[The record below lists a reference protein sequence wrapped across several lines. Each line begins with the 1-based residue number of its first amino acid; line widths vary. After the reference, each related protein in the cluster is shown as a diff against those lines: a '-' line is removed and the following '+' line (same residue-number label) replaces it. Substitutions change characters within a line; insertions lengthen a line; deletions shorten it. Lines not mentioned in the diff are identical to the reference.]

1 MLVRKYGIHFTILW
15 DFLLEQIPLSK
26 FFTLMKIY
34 NNILE
39 TIGNTPL
46 VKLNALTKDVK
57 ATVLA
62 KVETTNPGNSV
73 KDRMALKMI
82 EDAEAA
88 GIIQPGGTIIEGTSG
103 NTGMGL
109 ALACIIKGY
118 KLICV
123 LNDKQS
129 KEKMDILRAVGAE
142 VVVCP
147 TAVEPTDP
155 RSYYSVSKRLASE
168 TPNSWYVNQYDNL
181 SNRTAH
187 YEQTGPEIWEQTE
200 GKVTHFVVGV
210 GTGGTISGVGQ
221 YLKEQNPN
229 VKIWGIDT
237 YGSVFKK
244 YHETGIF
251 DENEIYPYIT
261 EGIGE
266 DILPKNVDFSVI
278 DHFEKVTDK
287 DAAVYTRRLAR
298 EEGIFVGN
306 SAGSAIKGLL
316 QMKDQL
322 TEDDVVVV
330 LFHDHGSR
338 YVGKIFNDDWMR
350 ERGFLDEHI
359 KTAADLVAKH
369 GDRPLVALYGEE
381 LVSHAID
388 KIRKYSISQ
397 IPVMKDGKF
406 VGSIDDNKVYQLL
419 VDHPEMRDTA
429 ISSIMGAPFPI
440 VSGATRIEE
449 ISKLISKDTSA
460 VLVDLGEGNH
470 HIITRHDLIAAIA

>member
-1 MLVRKYGIHFTILW
+1 MQY
-15 DFLLEQIPLSK
+15 
-26 FFTLMKIY
+26 Y

-46 VKLNALTKDVK
+46 VKLNNVCKSIK

-73 KDRMALKMI
+73 KDRMAVQMI
-82 EDAEAA
+82 EDAEKD
-88 GIIQPGGTIIEGTSG
+88 GRLKPGGTIIEGTSG

-109 ALACIIKGY
+109 ALVAIIKGY

-123 LNDKQS
+123 LSDKQS

-142 VVVCP
+142 VHVCP
-147 TAVEPTDP
+147 TNVAPDDP
-155 RSYYSVSKRLASE
+155 RSYYSVSKTLAE
-168 TPNSWYVNQYDNL
+168 TTPNSWYVNQYDNP
-181 SNRTAH
+181 SNAKAH
-187 YEQTGPEIWEQTE
+187 YLSTGPEIWKQTE
-200 GKVTHFVVGV
+200 GKITHFVVGV
-210 GTGGTISGVGQ
+210 GTGGTISGVGK

-229 VKIWGIDT
+229 IKMWGIDT

-266 DILPKNVDFSVI
+266 DILPKNVDFDVI
-278 DHFEKVTDK
+278 DKFEKVTDK
-287 DAAVYTRRLAR
+287 DAAVWQRKIAK

-316 QMKDQL
+316 QMGEEL

-338 YVGKIFNDDWMR
+338 YVGKMFNDDWMR
-350 ERGFLDEHI
+350 ERGFLDEKKTNGLDLI
-359 KTAADLVAKH
+359 KDHAGKHLVTVTPDDPTSQAI
-369 GDRPLVALYGEE
+369 LLMNQYG
-381 LVSHAID
+381 V
-388 KIRKYSISQ
+388 SQ
-397 IPVMKDGKF
+397 IPVVGADGF
-406 VGSIDDNKVYQLL
+406 VGSLTDNQLFSKL
-419 VDHPEMRDTA
+419 VENPGLKELPVKNIMEAAFPVVDGETS
-429 ISSIMGAPFPI
+429 IS
-440 VSGATRIEE
+440 E
-449 ISKLISKDTSA
+449 ISKVFQNGAKAVIVKYGKDQ
-460 VLVDLGEGNH
+460 H
-470 HIITRHDLIAAIA
+470 HIITQQDMIKAIA